1 MLDFSWSELLVVIIV
16 AILAIGPQ
24 QIPDVLYRIGRI
36 VRRLQYMRFALSKQ
50 FEDFMEKSDLEEMR
64 KISDQVRHGA
74 SKLPA
79 DLLDPQN
86 GQAKLQE
93 AESDISHH
101 DSQNA
106 MRSEGDE
113 EEIPVV
119 KGVPPIASFGNNGL
133 ASVEGSRPNAP
144 VPESISK
151 SLPKSPAKSPA
162 NSAAEFLP
170 DPIIKPPKQ

>member
-74 SKLPA
+74 AIRPA

-113 EEIPVV
+113 EGIPVV
-119 KGVPPIASFGNNGL
+119 KGVPPIAPFGESND
-133 ASVEGSRPNAP
+133 RPLEIVLGEKTP
-144 VPESISK
+144 PQTGPP
-151 SLPKSPAKSPA
+151 LDHPA
-162 NSAAEFLP
+162 NPSP
-170 DPIIKPPKQ
+170 DPRKP